1 MNKIFIVIF
10 WLISILIAIVFTY
23 ENKEKIENI
32 KDNKKKIKNPWITNT
47 NSNETFHTANSFELS
62 TEKIIDLKE
71 KVAFITY
78 QRTNN
83 L

>member
-23 ENKEKIENI
+23 ENPEKIENI
-32 KDNKKKIKNPWITNT
+32 KDNIKKNENPRITST

-62 TEKIIDLKE
+62 TEKIIDLK
-71 KVAFITY
+71 
-78 QRTNN
+78 
-83 L
+83 